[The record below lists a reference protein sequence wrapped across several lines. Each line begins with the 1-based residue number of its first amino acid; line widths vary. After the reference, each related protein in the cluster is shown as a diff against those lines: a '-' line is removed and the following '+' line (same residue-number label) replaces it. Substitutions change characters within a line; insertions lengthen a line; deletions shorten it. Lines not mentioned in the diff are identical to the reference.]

1 MLTMMTSPNAAD
13 LAAHA
18 APKAPIPAATPAV
31 NTATSTTKRAA
42 AHIPGAATATAPAT
56 IAGEGVAVAPLP
68 DQPAI
73 TDDIPTKITQA
84 AA

>member
-1 MLTMMTSPNAAD
+1 VLTMMTSPNAAD

-18 APKAPIPAATPAV
+18 APTAPIPAAAPAV

-42 AHIPGAATATAPAT
+42 AHIPRAATA
-56 IAGEGVAVAPLP
+56 GVAVDVASLP

-73 TDDIPTKITQA
+73 TDEIPTKITQA